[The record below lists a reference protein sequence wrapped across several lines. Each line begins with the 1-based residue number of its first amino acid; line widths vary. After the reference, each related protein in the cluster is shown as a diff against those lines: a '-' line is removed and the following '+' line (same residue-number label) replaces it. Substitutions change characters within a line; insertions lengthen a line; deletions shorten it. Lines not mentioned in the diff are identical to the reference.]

1 MWIEIF
7 ANRLNIDIHEDD
19 KLLLLSMLL
28 YSIYQ
33 NKDIPYPC

>member
-1 MWIEIF
+1 MWIEIL

-19 KLLLLSMLL
+19 ILLLSMLL